1 MLVIKPKEKSQMSK
15 DTKLEVIKALA
26 YGEDIYDIANMA
38 ETDVEEIKKIQE
50 DALDEIK
57 VRHNELEAYSN
68 DK

>member
-1 MLVIKPKEKSQMSK
+1 MSK

-57 VRHNELEAYSN
+57 IRHNELEAYSN

>member
-1 MLVIKPKEKSQMSK
+1 MSK

-26 YGEDIYDIANMA
+26 YGEDIYEIANMA

>member
-1 MLVIKPKEKSQMSK
+1 MSK